1 MRNKI
6 KVTLIIIF
14 FLILAAGGL
23 VMASGLKEVKVKGNI
38 YYTDDKLKDE

>member
-6 KVTLIIIF
+6 KVAIFIIF

-23 VMASGLKEVKVKGNI
+23 VMASGLKEV
-38 YYTDDKLKDE
+38 YTILMTSLRMN

>member
-6 KVTLIIIF
+6 KVALIIIF

-23 VMASGLKEVKVKGNI
+23 VMALRSLVQKVK
-38 YYTDDKLKDE
+38 TDCGRT